1 MSRDYNVVIP
11 THGRNLALLIEAI
24 DSVLG
29 QTVLPD
35 RVLVVVDGAAG
46 VGAWLRNRRPSIEVI
61 EHERSLGQ
69 AAARQTGMCAAT
81 ATWIAFL
88 DDDDLWSPV
97 KQQVFFEYV
106 EQHPGCEAV
115 RAGYWMFASP
125 DAQIPP
131 VFGQVV
137 ELVGANL
144 TELEAHALSA
154 RPRNDLSY
162 LDIEG
167 ASLELMLERNRG
179 VISTSMV
186 RRSVLAR
193 TPAVPTGLH
202 PGDDYVL
209 FCHVAALTEWHL
221 VRQRLAYYRLHP
233 GQDSRRGGAGR
244 ALSILRS
251 KRIAWEI
258 NGARSRRPL
267 SAYGALYAAEIRG
280 LVWVSVKRGRWRDA
294 LRIYRAGIAL
304 LPRPWH
310 RLIAAVPEPLAWRTQ
325 RVLRSGSD
333 ARDSGPQAPA
343 W

>member
-46 VGAWLRNRRPSIEVI
+46 VGAWLRNRRPSVEVI

-97 KQQVFFEYV
+97 KQQVSSSTSSNT
-106 EQHPGCEAV
+106 PAAKLCAPAIGCS
-115 RAGYWMFASP
+115 RAPTPES
-125 DAQIPP
+125 P

-137 ELVGANL
+137 ELVGADL

-167 ASLELMLERNRG
+167 ASLERMLERNRG

-221 VRQRLAYYRLHP
+221 VRQRLAYYRLHA

-325 RVLRSGSD
+325 RVLRSGRD
-333 ARDSGPQAPA
+333 ARDSGQQAPA